1 MTEERY
7 VETNREDYDKV
18 FTRDEAI
25 NRIKELIDDDDMFD
39 IDNYFNDDDIIEC
52 GIDHFGFFPA
62 EDYDF

>member
-1 MTEERY
+1 M
-7 VETNREDYDKV
+7 DDDKL

-25 NRIKELIDDDDMFD
+25 ERIKELIAEDDMFD

-52 GIDHFGFFPA
+52 GLDHFGFFPA

>member
-1 MTEERY
+1 MKEY
-7 VETNREDYDKV
+7 VETNRMDDDKL

-25 NRIKELIDDDDMFD
+25 ERIKELITEDDQFD

-52 GIDHFGFFPA
+52 GLDHFGFFPA

>member
-7 VETNREDYDKV
+7 VETNHEDYDKV
-18 FTRDEAI
+18 FTRDGAI
-25 NRIKELIDDDDMFD
+25 NRIKELISDDDMFD

-52 GIDHFGFFPA
+52 GIDHFGFFPE

>member
-1 MTEERY
+1 MKEEQY
-7 VETNREDYDKV
+7 VETGRVDGAKL
-18 FTRDEAI
+18 FTREEAI
-25 NRIKELIDDDDMFD
+25 KRIKELIDEDDMFD

>member
-1 MTEERY
+1 MIED
-7 VETNREDYDKV
+7 VETNRMDDDKL

-25 NRIKELIDDDDMFD
+25 ERIKELITEDDQFD

-52 GIDHFGFFPA
+52 GLDHFGFFPA

>member
-1 MTEERY
+1 MIEY
-7 VETNREDYDKV
+7 VETNRMDDDKL

-25 NRIKELIDDDDMFD
+25 ERIKELIAEDDMFD

-52 GIDHFGFFPA
+52 GLDHFGFFPA